1 MSTCLS
7 FKSAFFKFDSRPII
21 APKQES
27 LSLMWKIKTSEFALS
42 FILQYFSHCG
52 WDLCSTQMWSCI
64 YNTFY
69 CKSSTTLVTAAVFKK
84 IFFEERKKNNEK
96 SFMRDDVVGR
106 LFFHYESVEN
116 PLKIPSNNVK
126 DLTRDKL

>member
-1 MSTCLS
+1 
-7 FKSAFFKFDSRPII
+7 
-21 APKQES
+21 
-27 LSLMWKIKTSEFALS
+27 MWKIKTSGFPLS
-42 FILQYFSHCG
+42 FILEYFSHCD
-52 WDLCSTQMWSCI
+52 WELCSTQMWSCI